1 MPTATFSCGQQII
14 STWSATRLTSESCS
28 PRYDEP
34 GLRLT
39 YRMPS
44 AATTSAMTS
53 EPHAGRVG
61 VVVRVPQEVV
71 DDDQVALAPRMGLAD
86 LRLGAHE
93 RVAVALEHVQ
103 PGLARVAVDG
113 LAAPGADLEHHHGH
127 ARGLV
132 ADGPVEHE
140 GGAGAARGVQQL
152 QVVPARVEPAG
163 AAPALLVGEPPP
175 AARQRVVAL
184 DA

>member
-53 EPHAGRVG
+53 EPHAGPAGADLVRRLLEQHHRVHQHAHGLQQAVEHVHAHDLGGAGRVG

-71 DDDQVALAPRMGLAD
+71 DDDQVALAPRMGLAA

-113 LAAPGADLEHHHGH
+113 LAAP
-127 ARGLV
+127 
-132 ADGPVEHE
+132 
-140 GGAGAARGVQQL
+140 
-152 QVVPARVEPAG
+152 
-163 AAPALLVGEPPP
+163 
-175 AARQRVVAL
+175 
-184 DA
+184 